1 MEISGGEPSD
11 STKAVLAEFDR
22 RRRVSLLSIQSQYKP
37 QYIFHSTN
45 Q

>member
-22 RRRVSLLSIQSQYKP
+22 RRRVGFLSIQHQYKL
-37 QYIFHSTN
+37 QYIFYSTN
-45 Q
+45 